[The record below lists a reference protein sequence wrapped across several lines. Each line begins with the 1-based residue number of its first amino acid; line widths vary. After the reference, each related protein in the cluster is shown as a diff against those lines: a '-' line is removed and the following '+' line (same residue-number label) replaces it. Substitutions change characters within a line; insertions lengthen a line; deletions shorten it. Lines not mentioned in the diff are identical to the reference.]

1 MSVVAAR
8 CRACLRERAGRE
20 VVGSEGHAD
29 RPSTMLKGCKGGTV
43 RCPDGASSV
52 VGDAARSRA
61 DYSMYSGME
70 STFWRHW
77 WWNGGYFGAIFAVKG
92 LLPKAEVRRVSSCCG
107 RIADRQTKKGELLNN
122 LAAGTVGGFVGTTLN
137 TPCTS
142 CSSYLAS
149 ISFHTPSLFQSC
161 QVDPQSTSLRRGCSC
176 TAPESGRT
184 LP

>member
-1 MSVVAAR
+1 MSVVSAR

-29 RPSTMLKGCKGGTV
+29 RPSTMLKGCEGGTA

-92 LLPKAEVRRVSSCCG
+92 LLPKAEASHWSSEVDRLLTTRPRRESC
-107 RIADRQTKKGELLNN
+107 
-122 LAAGTVGGFVGTTLN
+122 
-137 TPCTS
+137 
-142 CSSYLAS
+142 
-149 ISFHTPSLFQSC
+149 
-161 QVDPQSTSLRRGCSC
+161 
-176 TAPESGRT
+176 
-184 LP
+184 